1 MYHKVSRSHMH
12 IDTSCKYQLTSSL
25 TSLPESSLHKF
36 NVINGNIPTHMNCAP
51 LIIQA
56 MAKRKDL
63 EDKKNRE
70 YRLTAFT
77 GDLPLGSY

>member
-1 MYHKVSRSHMH
+1 MSNTAILALSPGHVFIISELFCV
-12 IDTSCKYQLTSSL
+12 TTVLLYQT
-25 TSLPESSLHKF
+25 
-36 NVINGNIPTHMNCAP
+36 V
-51 LIIQA
+51 QA

-63 EDKKNRE
+63 EKKKNRE